1 MRAEEGADMAKSG
14 FAYLRQHHVGLLALF
29 IALGGTA
36 YAASL
41 PRNSVG
47 TAQLKNNAV
56 TSVKVKD
63 HSLLSKDFKAGQL
76 VRGPQGIPG
85 GQGAMG
91 PQGLPGPP
99 GPRGADGR
107 NAATSVSVADSA
119 GVTIA
124 AGATQAATASCP
136 PGSTAVGGGGF
147 TDSGDATMTDSFPTD
162 SPPTTWEV
170 DYRDDTVADDVIHA
184 SVVCASP

>member
-1 MRAEEGADMAKSG
+1 MAKSG

-29 IALGGTA
+29 IAMSGTA

-47 TAQLKNNAV
+47 TPQLRNNAV
-56 TSVKVKD
+56 TSAKVKD

-76 VRGPQGIPG
+76 VRGPRGI
-85 GQGAMG
+85 
-91 PQGLPGPP
+91 QGLQGPAGAAGPMGPP
-99 GPRGADGR
+99 GARGADGR
-107 NAATSVSVADSA
+107 SGATSVSVVDSA
-119 GVTIA
+119 GVAIV
-124 AGATQAATASCP
+124 AGATQTATASCP
-136 PGSTAVGGGGF
+136 SGSSAVGGGGF

-162 SPPTTWEV
+162 SPPTTWEA
-170 DYRDDTVADDVIHA
+170 DYRNDTVADDVIHA